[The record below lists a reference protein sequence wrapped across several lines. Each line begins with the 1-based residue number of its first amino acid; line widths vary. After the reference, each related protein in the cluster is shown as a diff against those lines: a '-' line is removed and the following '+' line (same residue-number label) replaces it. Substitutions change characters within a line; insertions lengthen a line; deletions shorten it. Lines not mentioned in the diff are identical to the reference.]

1 MVKVWL
7 INSIMS
13 QPTVSTD
20 SWKCIEFNSVNYDTQ
35 INNTKKTILRF
46 DINSNKYGKSAR
58 ETEDLCSRQL
68 ARPSC

>member
-20 SWKCIEFNSVNYDTQ
+20 SWKCIEYQ
-35 INNTKKTILRF
+35 QRELRYEINNTKKTILRF
-46 DINSNKYGKSAR
+46 ERNASLDKKLH
-58 ETEDLCSRQL
+58 E
-68 ARPSC
+68 